1 MPKKKKSVCLGESSS
16 CWGKAVQRGSSQT
29 RLKDVG
35 SLFTMKEGFR
45 QVQGRAGESVQD
57 LCVCVVQCS
66 EFMRLEGVT
75 YLLFRILGM
84 T

>member
-1 MPKKKKSVCLGESSS
+1 
-16 CWGKAVQRGSSQT
+16 
-29 RLKDVG
+29 
-35 SLFTMKEGFR
+35 MKEGFR

-57 LCVCVVQCS
+57 LCVCVWGVQCS
-66 EFMRLEGVT
+66 EFMGLEGVT

>member
-1 MPKKKKSVCLGESSS
+1 MPKKKKKSVCLGESSS

-35 SLFTMKEGFR
+35 SLSTMKEGFR

-57 LCVCVVQCS
+57 LCVCGGGCS
-66 EFMRLEGVT
+66 AVNL
-75 YLLFRILGM
+75 
-84 T
+84 